1 MRSTPLLF
9 ALALSLS
16 SLVPAAS
23 AEETAAQLAAARSR
37 AQRSAFARAHPC
49 PATGKPA
56 GACPGYVVDHVI
68 PLACGGADLP
78 LNMQWQTV
86 AEGKAKDR
94 WERKACTHSGG

>member
-1 MRSTPLLF
+1 MRKTSLLL
-9 ALALSLS
+9 ALALSL
-16 SLVPAAS
+16 LVPVAS
-23 AEETAAQLAAARSR
+23 AEEIAAQLAARSR

-49 PATGKPA
+49 PATGRPA